1 MDMATI
7 YLPDEVFERTGVAAM
22 ITRCSPQEVL
32 AQGLNYFIGA
42 LDDGDRNL
50 IESVCRRRADQ
61 TKSAALLQPTIKA
74 LTCVQYQS
82 KRLTFRRDPIAA
94 LASGG
99 LMTIATPHGTFEMT
113 KSQFEADFPNVVSS
127 ESYTKN
133 GVYHYPTVP
142 EKAKK
147 YLK

>member
-22 ITRCSPQEVL
+22 VTRSSPQEVL
-32 AQGLNYFIGA
+32 AQGLNCFIGA
-42 LDDGDRNL
+42 LDDVDRSL

-61 TKSAALLQPTIKA
+61 TKPRALLQPTAKA
-74 LTCVQYQS
+74 VTSVKYQS

-94 LASGG
+94 LAGDG
-99 LMTIATPHGTFEMT
+99 VITIDTPHGVFRMT
-113 KSQFEADFPNVVSS
+113 KSEFEAEFPNVVSS
-127 ESYTKN
+127 ESYAKN

-142 EKAKK
+142 DKAKK